1 MACSKEPDTLTCLLV
16 RVEWNRN
23 LRYRLHGLLCRCGS
37 GECWWS
43 SEILLGLGLRD
54 YYCA

>member
-1 MACSKEPDTLTCLLV
+1 MACSKEADTLTCLLV

-23 LRYRLHGLLCRCGS
+23 LRYNLHGLLCRCGS